1 MPADLTYE
9 EALSHTEKSLIKGR
23 FTKADVF
30 ITRSG
35 DRRFVVK
42 DYAQKGFWER
52 NLVGRV
58 VIGREARA
66 YASLA
71 GTEGLPARFKRLS
84 PFSFAVEF
92 LEGRDLGSLG
102 LGEIGPDVIRQFERI
117 VRGLHERGWV
127 HLDLHRR
134 PNILLV
140 DGKIYVVDLASALHP
155 GSIPLIGRCLT
166 FLIGIAD
173 SLSLIKM
180 KAIFGPEL
188 MSPQERRWLRIRN
201 TIMPSKW
208 EAKD

>member
-134 PNILLV
+134 TNILLV